1 MSPCFLD
8 VWTGTIA
15 LKNSF
20 HWFLIAQTQKNWYIA
35 CSSLLG
41 LMFVIRMA
49 NYLLHPLPYASPFS
63 FTFLSYKHHPKDLT
77 RPCVLF
83 FFFITYIFF
92 INSFASQF
100 AVIYNRGNKCL
111 QKSQFTMF
119 VTPFPPSFNVVID
132 LVPEKSTLFDT
143 SITLR
148 SVGGDRDYFWP
159 KFLPRY

>member
-1 MSPCFLD
+1 MD
-8 VWTGTIA
+8 RD
-15 LKNSF
+15 NSTQKF
-20 HWFLIAQTQKNWYIA
+20 FQLIPYRSDSKNWYIA

-41 LMFVIRMA
+41 LVFVIRMA

-77 RPCVLF
+77 RSCVLF
-83 FFFITYIFF
+83 FSEHTSFSLTV
-92 INSFASQF
+92 FASQF

-119 VTPFPPSFNVVID
+119 VTPFPPSLNVVID

-148 SVGGDRDYFWP
+148 SVGGDRDYFLP